1 MDRHNIQTERERER
15 ETDGQMDRLRLRL
28 RLRLRQTDRRMNESM
43 GRCVQILA
51 SVAILWTGG
60 QTRQDNEW

>member
-1 MDRHNIQTERERER
+1 
-15 ETDGQMDRLRLRL
+15 MDRLRLRL